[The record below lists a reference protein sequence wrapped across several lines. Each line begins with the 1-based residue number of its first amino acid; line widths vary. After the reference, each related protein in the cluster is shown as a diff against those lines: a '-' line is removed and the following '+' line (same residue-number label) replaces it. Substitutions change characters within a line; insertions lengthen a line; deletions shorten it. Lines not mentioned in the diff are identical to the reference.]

1 MQVIVK
7 YLSWFQEFQILSL
20 GKYVLICEVIQIFI
34 KKLRWIFHLMLA
46 YIDNLLGVLSLFYW
60 FVQLLRNS
68 AELPRQKSRQS
79 SPLPFVLH
87 FFLLLFFCTARVSED
102 CNFPIVLSFFWFW
115 FETCLIFRPVFA
127 NRTVHIIVR
136 NLICSC
142 VWYAYLLLY
151 KGQVLFTGQETVF
164 PYDWWFRGESV
175 LRNFEL
181 TY

>member
-1 MQVIVK
+1 MF
-7 YLSWFQEFQILSL
+7 WFVRWFKFL
-20 GKYVLICEVIQIFI
+20 

-102 CNFPIVLSFFWFW
+102 CNFPIVLSFF
-115 FETCLIFRPVFA
+115 LILIWNVFDFSTSFREQ
-127 NRTVHIIVR
+127 N
-136 NLICSC
+136 C
-142 VWYAYLLLY
+142 
-151 KGQVLFTGQETVF
+151 
-164 PYDWWFRGESV
+164 PYNSQKSYMFMCMVCISS
-175 LRNFEL
+175 FI
-181 TY
+181 

>member
-1 MQVIVK
+1 MIIYLEFFHCFTDLFNFSGIVLNCRDK
-7 YLSWFQEFQILSL
+7 NQDKALHCHL
-20 GKYVLICEVIQIFI
+20 CFI
-34 KKLRWIFHLMLA
+34 
-46 YIDNLLGVLSLFYW
+46 
-60 FVQLLRNS
+60 
-68 AELPRQKSRQS
+68 
-79 SPLPFVLH
+79 
-87 FFLLLFFCTARVSED
+87 FFCFCFFAPLV
-102 CNFPIVLSFFWFW
+102 FPRIVIFLSCYLFFWFW

-142 VWYAYLLLY
+142 IWYAYLLLY
-151 KGQVLFTGQETVF
+151 KSQVLFIGKETVF